1 MDSTAC
7 NYNADANVSDD
18 SCEYP
23 AANADCDGC
32 LDGYTENNGACCLGS
47 GSDDDA
53 TVAYLASTSAL
64 LAPLTGCTD
73 AAATLGLYGLT
84 CSSDFGAL
92 DPNLAGYSLDMLCGC
107 ACPDPVVPTCTDVV
121 YIAGS
126 WSGENSFTITDCDG
140 AYWLK

>member
-1 MDSTAC
+1 MLWVTMVMDLDGACGWDGTGSPFGSFGFTIGSVCGCSCPAVTVLGCMDSTAC

-64 LAPLTGCTD
+64 LAPLNLTGCTD
-73 AAATLGLYGLT
+73 AWQLH
-84 CSSDFGAL
+84 
-92 DPNLAGYSLDMLCGC
+92 
-107 ACPDPVVPTCTDVV
+107 
-121 YIAGS
+121 
-126 WSGENSFTITDCDG
+126 
-140 AYWLK
+140 